1 MHKLEYS
8 STLEVS
14 VEVAPIAELA
24 LIAYAAPGGGYPPN
38 LLHARGVSGSGP
50 DTHKVSPAG
59 LEMTCSLY
67 RGGGACRKERPVS
80 RHPVDQDERAIDD
93 HERNP
98 APPSSSRTGQP
109 TGCLKSACSSNFV
122 SIAQLT
128 VDALSTAVLKV
139 G

>member
-1 MHKLEYS
+1 MHKLECS

-14 VEVAPIAELA
+14 MEVAPIAELA
-24 LIAYAAPGGGYPPN
+24 LIAYA
-38 LLHARGVSGSGP
+38 
-50 DTHKVSPAG
+50 
-59 LEMTCSLY
+59 
-67 RGGGACRKERPVS
+67 GACRKERPVS

-109 TGCLKSACSSNFV
+109 TGCLKSACSSNFA

-128 VDALSTAVLKV
+128 VDALSTAVLTV